1 MSATHIL
8 LDIVDGVGWI
18 TLDGPEH
25 RNALDRKSS
34 ADLVAACDEV
44 DADPSVGAVVVT
56 GAGTAFCSGA
66 DTSVLA
72 SLRSAR
78 ADEGYDGLDALYS
91 GFRRFAQLSVPSV
104 AAVNGAAVG
113 AGLNLALAADL
124 RIARRHG
131 CVRLRVRRR
140 RDPPRRRAPAPAGPG
155 GRCHVR
161 RGGGRV
167 RAADSRRPGARE
179 RPGLGRRPSSR
190 AAGHRGRTCR
200 APGSRPGARPR
211 PRHRP
216 APHGSR
222 RRRVGARRRGRASP
236 AAVVPDPPDEGEP
249 DVPSAA
255 HRPRTGHVDRHG
267 SADIE
272 LARSATHR
280 AELDTANRA
289 NKFPRE
295 LYRSSG
301 GVGYLGPLVPAEW
314 GGLGGGVAEYVVIN
328 EEVGRH
334 GLVSRPDRRPG
345 PALAARLGHRRAEG
359 AVAARASPPA
369 SSCSPSRS
377 ARRTPARRSRR

>member
-124 RIARRHG
+124 RIAADTAVFVSGFAAVGIH
-131 CVRLRVRRR
+131 
-140 RDPPRRRAPAPAGPG
+140 PG
-155 GRCHVR
+155 GGH
-161 RGGGRV
+161 
-167 RAADSRRPGARE
+167 
-179 RPGLGRRPSSR
+179 LHLLTR
-190 AAGHRGRTCR
+190 AAGATSAAAAGVFAQPIR
-200 APGSRPGARPR
+200 AGQAL
-211 PRHRP
+211 
-216 APHGSR
+216 
-222 RRRVGARRRGRASP
+222 ASGL
-236 AAVVPDPPDEGEP
+236 AWAVVPAAELRDTAAALVRHLAADP
-249 DVPSAA
+249 V
-255 HRPRTGHVDRHG
+255 
-267 SADIE
+267 
-272 LARSATHR
+272 LAR
-280 AELDTANRA
+280 
-289 NKFPRE
+289 
-295 LYRSSG
+295 
-301 GVGYLGPLVPAEW
+301 
-314 GGLGGGVAEYVVIN
+314 
-328 EEVGRH
+328 
-334 GLVSRPDRRPG
+334 
-345 PALAARLGHRRAEG
+345 ALATDLHRTVHDVGGWERAVEVERARQLWSLTRPTKE
-359 AVAARASPPA
+359 S
-369 SSCSPSRS
+369 
-377 ARRTPARRSRR
+377 